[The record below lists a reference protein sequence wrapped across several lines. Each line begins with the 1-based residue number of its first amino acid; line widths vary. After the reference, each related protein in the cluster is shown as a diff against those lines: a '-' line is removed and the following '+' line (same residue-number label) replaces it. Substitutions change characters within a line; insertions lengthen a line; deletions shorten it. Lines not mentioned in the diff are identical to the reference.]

1 MILRFHRSKIISDM
15 PLFLEA
21 IIYHDQNS
29 SIHFGKKLLNSR
41 SLVLFYPVLRYLIT
55 HLTKSFKKKT
65 CSLPFYLITITL
77 KIKEYLHQY
86 IVRSTENPPPAV
98 GYNRSTSHYGMLN
111 KAR

>member
-1 MILRFHRSKIISDM
+1 M

-29 SIHFGKKLLNSR
+29 SIHFGKNLLNSR

-55 HLTKSFKKKT
+55 HLSKSFKKK
-65 CSLPFYLITITL
+65 SHVPYPFYLITITL